1 MSAAEHE
8 LTIRRILVALDA
20 SSHSLAALKAAVE
33 LAASLKAELLGLFVE
48 DINLLRLAGLPFAQ
62 EMPYPLAVAQQMD
75 GLRLEQ
81 ELRTQA
87 SQARRALAEAAEPVR
102 VSWSFRVA
110 RGQVTAEVLTAAA
123 EVDLLSLGIA
133 SRPLIRRTRPGS
145 TALTVA
151 AKAPQ
156 TVLLLQQG
164 EKIRSPVLVTDDG
177 SPAAKRALAIATQ
190 LIQTLKP
197 NGPRALTVLTVADAN
212 APELAQRL
220 EQEAETWLL
229 GHDFQLNFHRLPK
242 ADVSS
247 LVQAVRAEQG
257 GLLVLGG
264 ETLLLEAE
272 TIQALLDK
280 ISCPVL
286 LVR

>member
-1 MSAAEHE
+1 MNAEEHE

-20 SSHSLAALKAAVE
+20 SGHSLAALKAAVE

-62 EMPYPLAVAQQMD
+62 EIPYPLAAAQQMD
-75 GLRLEQ
+75 SLRLEQ

-87 SQARRALAEAAEPVR
+87 SRARRALAEAAEPVR

-110 RGQVTAEVLTAAA
+110 RGQVTAEVLTAAS

-151 AKAPQ
+151 ARAPR

-164 EKIRSPVLVTDDG
+164 EKIRPPVLVTYDG
-177 SPAAKRALAIATQ
+177 SVSAKRALAIAAR

-197 NGPRALTVLTVADAN
+197 NGSRALIVLTVANAN

-229 GHDFQLNFHRLPK
+229 GQDFQLSFRRLSK
-242 ADVSS
+242 ADVPG
-247 LVQAVRAEQG
+247 LVQAVRAEQA

-264 ETLLLEAE
+264 EMLLLEAE

>member
-1 MSAAEHE
+1 MNAEEHE

-20 SSHSLAALKAAVE
+20 SGHSLAALKAAVE

-62 EMPYPLAVAQQMD
+62 EIPYPLAAAQQMD
-75 GLRLEQ
+75 SLRLEQ

-87 SQARRALAEAAEPVR
+87 SRAKRALAEAAEPVR

-110 RGQVTAEVLTAAA
+110 RGQVTAEVLTAAS

-151 AKAPQ
+151 ARAPR

-164 EKIRSPVLVTDDG
+164 EKIRPPVLVTYDG
-177 SPAAKRALAIATQ
+177 SVSAKRALAIAAR

-197 NGPRALTVLTVADAN
+197 NGSRALIVLTVANAN

-229 GHDFQLNFHRLPK
+229 GQDFQLSFRRLSK
-242 ADVSS
+242 ADVPG
-247 LVQAVRAEQG
+247 LVQAVRAEQA

-264 ETLLLEAE
+264 EMLLLEAE

>member
-1 MSAAEHE
+1 MSNEEHE
-8 LTIRRILVALDA
+8 LTIRRILVALDV

-62 EMPYPLAVAQQMD
+62 EIPYPLVVAQQMD
-75 GLRLEQ
+75 SLRLEQ

-87 SQARRALAEAAEPVR
+87 SRARRVLAEAAEQSR

-110 RGQVTAEVLTAAA
+110 RGQVAAEVLTAAS

-151 AKAPQ
+151 AKAPR
-156 TVLLLQQG
+156 TVLLLQHD
-164 EKIRSPVLVTDDG
+164 EKIHPPVLVTYDG
-177 SPAAKRALAIATQ
+177 SAAAKRALTIATR

-197 NGPRALTVLTVADAN
+197 NGPRALIVLTVADAN
-212 APELAQRL
+212 TPELAQRL

-229 GHDFQLNFHRLPK
+229 DQDFQLNFHRLPK
-242 ADVSS
+242 TDVPS
-247 LVQAVRAEQG
+247 LVQTVRADQG

-264 ETLLLEAE
+264 EILLLEAE